1 MLKIDFSAME
11 PLTRGCAL
19 NFEVIGIET
28 STAFRQNI
36 TTQYSIIDELF
47 HKINASMYQMAKKKG
62 IDLEQPCDGD
72 EASSL
77 RLYIGHNY
85 VSPSSPALHSI
96 FSNEFDSLVILI
108 PNAGQYKPYTNLI
121 HPFNMRFWII
131 LIIVFLIYTFLWF
144 GLVNCL
150 TRKPI
155 EYRDLLLD
163 TLRLQLNAPLHR
175 SIQQISEKFFVIGF
189 ILYSFIILNS
199 YQSVMISFLM
209 SPRYKPNLNTLAAI
223 NESGI
228 KILTSKEYLDI
239 LQRLNV
245 AEFLRNEFI
254 ESNVSIWDVQPSLI
268 GDYGFLTNLLEARL
282 FIRTNINFAD
292 GYPLLH
298 LVDESIFFSTA
309 HFFLADGNPL
319 LEIINDLLNRFWAY
333 GIKSSLNQNQFIRDS
348 RKDIKLLNIKY
359 NKVIKKQSV
368 GTRGM
373 LEIRIALGLL
383 GLGWAV
389 SFFVFLIELAQHKV
403 RMFIRVRQ
411 VKRRKMIVKIFEFQ
425 L

>member
-1 MLKIDFSAME
+1 MK
-11 PLTRGCAL
+11 PLTRGCRL
-19 NFEVIGIET
+19 NFEVIDIET
-28 STAFRQNI
+28 PAFFRQNI
-36 TTQYSIIDELF
+36 TTQHSIIDELF
-47 HKINASMYQMAKKKG
+47 HKLNATMYQMAKKNG
-62 IDLEQPCDGD
+62 IELGQPCDGG
-72 EASSL
+72 EASSFK
-77 RLYIGHNY
+77 LYIGHNY
-85 VSPSSPALHSI
+85 VSPSTPTLHSI

-131 LIIVFLIYTFLWF
+131 LIIVFLIYTLLWF

-150 TRKPI
+150 TRRSI

-209 SPRYKPNLNTLAAI
+209 SPRYKPNLNTLTAI

-239 LQRLNV
+239 IQRLNV
-245 AEFLRNEFI
+245 AEFLSNEFI
-254 ESNVSIWDVQPSLI
+254 ESNSSIWDVQPSQI
-268 GDYGFLTNLLEARL
+268 GDFGFLTNLLEARL

-298 LVDESIFFSTA
+298 LVEESIYFSTA

-319 LEIINDLLNRFWAY
+319 HEIINDLLNRFWAY
-333 GIKSSLNQNQFIRDS
+333 GIKSSLNPNQFNRDS

-383 GLGWAV
+383 GGGWAV
-389 SFFVFLIELAQHKV
+389 SFCVFLIELAQHKV
-403 RMFIRVRQ
+403 RMFVRVRQ
-411 VKRRKMIVKIFEFQ
+411 VNRRKMIVKIFEFR